1 MIISVILIIVGFALL
16 IKGADFLVDGASS
29 IAQKFHIPEIIIG
42 LTVVSIGTSMPEL
55 VVSVN
60 SALQGHSDIAV
71 GNVIGS
77 NIANVMLILGMCA
90 VMKPLEFKR
99 ETRII
104 EIPITIAATVML
116 FIMSHT
122 AHAGIDNM
130 IGRAEGGILLG
141 CCILFII
148 YNIVM
153 AKKGE
158 AFDAEEGLDE
168 REVEITILPNWKA
181 VLFIIVGIIG
191 LKFGGDLV
199 VEHAVNI
206 ATLCGI
212 SETLISLTIV
222 AISTSLPELVTSVTA
237 TRKGEIDMA
246 IGNIVGSNIFNIV
259 LIIGTSALISPIL
272 YDISYNTD
280 MLVSL
285 VSVILL
291 AITPYI
297 GHKNHLGRIQG
308 GLYVGSYLAY
318 MIWLVCTNVM

>member
-1 MIISVILIIVGFALL
+1 MILSVILIIVGFALL
-16 IKGADFLVDGASS
+16 IKGADFLVEGASN
-29 IAQKFHIPEIIIG
+29 IAKKFHIPEIVIG

-55 VVSVN
+55 VVSLT
-60 SALQGHSDIAV
+60 SALQGHSDIAI
-71 GNVIGS
+71 GNVVGS
-77 NIANVMLILGMCA
+77 NIVNLMFILGMCA
-90 VMKPLEFKR
+90 VMRPLEFKR

-104 EIPITIAATVML
+104 EIPITIAVTVML
-116 FIMSHT
+116 FIMANT

-130 IGRAEGGILLG
+130 IGRAEGGMLLV
-141 CCILFII
+141 CCVLFII
-148 YNIVM
+148 YNVVM

-158 AFDAEEGLDE
+158 AFDAEEGLE
-168 REVEITILPNWKA
+168 EQRTVEIIPTWKS
-181 VLFIIVGIIG
+181 LIFIVIGIVA

-206 ATLCGI
+206 ATICGI

-246 IGNIVGSNIFNIV
+246 IGNIVGSNIFNII
-259 LIIGTSALISPIL
+259 LILGASALISPIH

-280 MLVSL
+280 MLIAL
-285 VSVILL
+285 VSTVVL
-291 AITPYI
+291 AICPYI
-297 GHKNHLGRIQG
+297 GQKNHLGRIQG
-308 GLYVGSYLAY
+308 GLYVCSYLAY

>member
-1 MIISVILIIVGFALL
+1 MIISIILIIVGFVLL

-29 IAQKFHIPEIIIG
+29 IAQKFHIPEIVIG

-55 VVSVN
+55 VVSVT

-77 NIANVMLILGMCA
+77 NIANLMLILGMCA
-90 VMKPLEFKR
+90 VMRPLEFKR

-104 EIPITIAATVML
+104 EIPIVIAATVML
-116 FIMSHT
+116 FIMANT
-122 AHAGIDNM
+122 AHGGISNM

-158 AFDAEEGLDE
+158 AFDAEEGLE
-168 REVEITILPNWKA
+168 EQRIVEIMPTWKS
-181 VLFIIVGIIG
+181 LIFIIIGIIG

-199 VEHAVNI
+199 VDNAVNI
-206 ATLCGI
+206 ATICGI

-259 LIIGTSALISPIL
+259 LIIGTSALISPIR

-280 MLVSL
+280 MLISL
-285 VSVILL
+285 VSITLL
-291 AITPYI
+291 AVTPYI

-308 GLYVGSYLAY
+308 GLYVVSYFIY

>member
-1 MIISVILIIVGFALL
+1 MVLSVLLIIVGFALL
-16 IKGADFLVDGASS
+16 IKGADFLVEGASN
-29 IAQKFHIPEIIIG
+29 IAKKFHIPEIVIG

-55 VVSVN
+55 VVSLT
-60 SALQGHSDIAV
+60 SALQGHSDIAI
-71 GNVIGS
+71 GNVVGS
-77 NIANVMLILGMCA
+77 NIANLMLILGMCA
-90 VMKPLEFKR
+90 VIRPLEFKR

-116 FIMSHT
+116 FIMANTS
-122 AHAGIDNM
+122 HAGIDNM
-130 IGRAEGGILLG
+130 IGRAEGAILLG

-148 YNIVM
+148 YNIIM

-158 AFDAEEGLDE
+158 AFDAEEGLE
-168 REVEITILPNWKA
+168 EKRVVEIIPTWKSIF
-181 VLFIIVGIIG
+181 FIVIGIVG

-206 ATLCGI
+206 ATICGI

-237 TRKGEIDMA
+237 TKKGEIDMA
-246 IGNIVGSNIFNIV
+246 IGNIVGSNIFNII
-259 LIIGTSALISPIL
+259 LILGASALISPIH

-285 VSVILL
+285 VSVTVL

-308 GLYVGSYLAY
+308 GLYVCSYIAY
-318 MIWLVCTNVM
+318 MIWLICINII

>member
-1 MIISVILIIVGFALL
+1 MIISVILIIIGFALL
-16 IKGADFLVDGASS
+16 IKGADFLVEGASN
-29 IAQKFHIPEIIIG
+29 IAKKFHIPEIVIG

-55 VVSVN
+55 VVSLT
-60 SALQGHSDIAV
+60 SALQGHSDIAI
-71 GNVIGS
+71 GNVVGS
-77 NIANVMLILGMCA
+77 NIVNLMFILGMCA
-90 VMKPLEFKR
+90 VMRPLEFKR

-104 EIPITIAATVML
+104 EIPITITVTVML
-116 FIMSHT
+116 FIMANT

-130 IGRAEGGILLG
+130 IGRAEGGMLLV
-141 CCILFII
+141 CCVLFII
-148 YNIVM
+148 YNVVM

-158 AFDAEEGLDE
+158 AFDAEEGLE
-168 REVEITILPNWKA
+168 EQRTVEINPTWKS
-181 VLFIIVGIIG
+181 LIFIVIGIVA

-206 ATLCGI
+206 ATICGI

-246 IGNIVGSNIFNIV
+246 IGNIVGSNIFNII
-259 LIIGTSALISPIL
+259 LILGASALISPIH

-280 MLVSL
+280 MLIAL
-285 VSVILL
+285 VSTVVL
-291 AITPYI
+291 AICPYI
-297 GHKNHLGRIQG
+297 GQKNHLGRIQG
-308 GLYVGSYLAY
+308 GLYVCSYLAY